1 MGILIYIILRG
12 LSLVNEWKAIINL
25 QNDMVKNIQNLT
37 TYIKKKSINFGFEKV
52 GLLQLKAGRGVTIA
66 TNSRMEMGEHN
77 HGLCN
82 RITKEQKW

>member
-1 MGILIYIILRG
+1 MESNYK
-12 LSLVNEWKAIINL
+12 SAEWYGEKHPEPDDL
-25 QNDMVKNIQNLT
+25 
-37 TYIKKKSINFGFEKV
+37 YKKKSINFGFEKV